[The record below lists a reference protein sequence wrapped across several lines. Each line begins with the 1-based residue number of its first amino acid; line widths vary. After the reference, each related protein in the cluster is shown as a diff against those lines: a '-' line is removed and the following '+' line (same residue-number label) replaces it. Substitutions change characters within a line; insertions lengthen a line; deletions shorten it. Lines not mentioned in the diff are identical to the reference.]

1 MCCSN
6 FKKIFVFVLF
16 VASVNTPVLAG
27 FLDMPEITESLELER
42 KSMLR
47 DLDIPGVKDRDP
59 DPTAGPRL
67 AVKEFRVQG
76 LVEYPDLGIT
86 RKDINKL
93 VEKIRFDLMAED
105 KLLDSGYTLDELGG
119 LSDLLVDIEEDTV
132 KRHVTPI
139 EVQKLVWLIRDQR
152 LKRGVTLGQIESI
165 ADEIT
170 KFYRERG
177 FILAKAYIPK
187 QEVRD
192 GIVTLTLLLGTLGS
206 IDINNNKIYS
216 DSILK
221 SVFENM
227 LTNPVT
233 STEVESNLYLIND
246 FPGVSVNGYFEPGY
260 QVGDTKLTIN
270 VKNEEKINSNI
281 RLDNHG
287 TDSTGKYRLYADLQI
302 NNLLGNADLVNLSI
316 LHASEPDNT
325 EYWRASYETNLFS
338 PRFKIGFGTSEN
350 QFLVDKSDL
359 NATVGIHGKVTILD
373 VSAHYQLTRSRTNN
387 TNINIKYENVY
398 SDLQLGDFI
407 DVDNK
412 LDDELNNT
420 SLSYNF
426 DYLNEKSRTLHQG
439 SYKYTDGKFVFGSEL
454 GQDTNYQFINVD
466 YTMLTFIKVP
476 FTESSSR
483 LILRTNLQYSGKT
496 LPSVSRSSLA
506 GPTKARGYAS
516 DIYSA
521 DDAFYAGVDWVF
533 NSPDMFDF
541 DFFGLANFKNVA
553 KPFVFLDAA
562 YGIQYDLDPTK
573 PEINGQLINTGIG
586 LQLSN
591 GNFTGNFHV
600 AFPLNKSF
608 SEDVVAVED
617 DSMRIIFDFQYKF

>member
-1 MCCSN
+1 M
-6 FKKIFVFVLF
+6 FIT
-16 VASVNTPVLAG
+16 SVNTPVFAG
-27 FLDMPEITESLELER
+27 FLDMPEITESLDLER

-86 RKDINKL
+86 REEINKL
-93 VEKIRFDLMAED
+93 VDKIRFDLMAED

-119 LSDLLVDIEEDTV
+119 LSDLLVNIEEDTV

-152 LKRGVTLGQIESI
+152 KKRGITLGQIESI
-165 ADEIT
+165 ADQIT

-192 GIVTLTLLLGTLGS
+192 GIVTLTLLLGSLGS
-206 IDINNNKIYS
+206 VDVNNNKMYN

-233 STEVESNLYLIND
+233 SSEVESNLYLIND
-246 FPGVSVNGYFEPGY
+246 FPGISVNGYFEPGY

-302 NNLLGNADLVNLSI
+302 NNLLGNADLANLSI

-359 NATVGIHGKVTILD
+359 
-373 VSAHYQLTRSRTNN
+373 
-387 TNINIKYENVY
+387 
-398 SDLQLGDFI
+398 
-407 DVDNK
+407 
-412 LDDELNNT
+412 
-420 SLSYNF
+420 
-426 DYLNEKSRTLHQG
+426 
-439 SYKYTDGKFVFGSEL
+439 
-454 GQDTNYQFINVD
+454 
-466 YTMLTFIKVP
+466 
-476 FTESSSR
+476 
-483 LILRTNLQYSGKT
+483 
-496 LPSVSRSSLA
+496 
-506 GPTKARGYAS
+506 
-516 DIYSA
+516 
-521 DDAFYAGVDWVF
+521 
-533 NSPDMFDF
+533 
-541 DFFGLANFKNVA
+541 
-553 KPFVFLDAA
+553 
-562 YGIQYDLDPTK
+562 
-573 PEINGQLINTGIG
+573 
-586 LQLSN
+586 
-591 GNFTGNFHV
+591 
-600 AFPLNKSF
+600 
-608 SEDVVAVED
+608 
-617 DSMRIIFDFQYKF
+617 